1 VSYCEYYLDYY
12 IGIIS
17 KKDHL
22 FEFLSINYNVQ
33 LLEMF
38 IYFHYKV
45 NGVRKGNDNLS
56 DHTYRGDDLL
66 GYSSEGMGG
75 PSLPRLGS

>member
-1 VSYCEYYLDYY
+1 MDLL
-12 IGIIS
+12 I
-17 KKDHL
+17 
-22 FEFLSINYNVQ
+22 EFLSINYNVQ

-66 GYSSEGMGG
+66 G
-75 PSLPRLGS
+75 LFI